1 MELRRKALKQLEQWK
16 TESQGRTALLIEG
29 ARRVGKSHLIRTF
42 VQSAYRSAVIIDFS
56 DIQPVVRDIF
66 ENYSHDRSEFFSR
79 LSIATG
85 IELYPRESCIVFDEV
100 QLYPKAR
107 QLVKHLVADGRFDIL
122 ETGSLISLRTNVK
135 DIVIPSEEERIELL
149 PLDLEEFAEAVGKKM
164 LFDAARTA
172 FQSDKGLGVALHREM
187 MKLVRLYMVVGGMP
201 QAVSEYADTKN
212 LLAVRRIQKTI
223 LELYRS
229 DIARYAAGYESRV
242 RELFD
247 DVSAQLAKHDKIFR
261 LSSLSKNARNRDY
274 EDAFMWLADSKTVN
288 LCLNSTD
295 PSIGIQMNLD
305 RTVLKCYMADTGL
318 LLRQATDDGTELDM
332 KTVNDV
338 LYNRLSLN
346 EGMFFENLVAQM
358 LQATGHRL
366 FFYSQPRRGDD
377 NGLEIDFL
385 IRQAKK
391 ICPIEV
397 KSSGYTAHA
406 SLDKFVKKYSSR
418 LGRKFVIYGKDY
430 RREDNVVYL
439 PVYMTAFL

>member
-56 DIQPVVRDIF
+56 DIQPVVREIF

-85 IELYPRESCIVFDEV
+85 IELYPLESCIVFDEV

-122 ETGSLISLRTNVK
+122 ETGSLISLRANVK

-212 LLAVRRIQKTI
+212 LLAVRWIQKTI

>member
-56 DIQPVVRDIF
+56 DIQPVVREIF

>member
-56 DIQPVVRDIF
+56 DIQPVVREIF

-172 FQSDKGLGVALHREM
+172 FKSDKGLGVALHREM

-358 LQATGHRL
+358 LQVTGHRL

-430 RREDNVVYL
+430 RREDDVVYL

>member
-56 DIQPVVRDIF
+56 DIQPVVREIF

-430 RREDNVVYL
+430 RREDDVVYL

>member
-1 MELRRKALKQLEQWK
+1 
-16 TESQGRTALLIEG
+16 
-29 ARRVGKSHLIRTF
+29 
-42 VQSAYRSAVIIDFS
+42 
-56 DIQPVVRDIF
+56 
-66 ENYSHDRSEFFSR
+66 
-79 LSIATG
+79 
-85 IELYPRESCIVFDEV
+85 
-100 QLYPKAR
+100 
-107 QLVKHLVADGRFDIL
+107 
-122 ETGSLISLRTNVK
+122 
-135 DIVIPSEEERIELL
+135 
-149 PLDLEEFAEAVGKKM
+149 
-164 LFDAARTA
+164 
-172 FQSDKGLGVALHREM
+172 
-187 MKLVRLYMVVGGMP
+187 
-201 QAVSEYADTKN
+201 
-212 LLAVRRIQKTI
+212 
-223 LELYRS
+223 
-229 DIARYAAGYESRV
+229 
-242 RELFD
+242 
-247 DVSAQLAKHDKIFR
+247 
-261 LSSLSKNARNRDY
+261 
-274 EDAFMWLADSKTVN
+274 MWLADSKTVN

>member
-56 DIQPVVRDIF
+56 DIQPVVREIF

-122 ETGSLISLRTNVK
+122 ETGSLISLRANVK

-149 PLDLEEFAEAVGKKM
+149 PLDLEEFADAVGKKM

-358 LQATGHRL
+358 LQVTGHRL

-430 RREDNVVYL
+430 RREDDVVYL

>member
-29 ARRVGKSHLIRTF
+29 ARRVGKSHLIRAF

-56 DIQPVVRDIF
+56 DIQPVVREIF

-122 ETGSLISLRTNVK
+122 ETGSLISLRANVK

-172 FQSDKGLGVALHREM
+172 FQSDKGLGDALHREM

-212 LLAVRRIQKTI
+212 LLTVRRIQKTI

-229 DIARYAAGYESRV
+229 DIARYAVGYESRV

-261 LSSLSKNARNRDY
+261 LSSLRKNARSRDY

-430 RREDNVVYL
+430 RREDDVVYL

>member
-56 DIQPVVRDIF
+56 DIQPVVREIF

-122 ETGSLISLRTNVK
+122 ETGSLISLRANVK

-295 PSIGIQMNLD
+295 SSIGIQMNLD

-430 RREDNVVYL
+430 RREDDVVYL

>member
-56 DIQPVVRDIF
+56 DIQPVLREIF

-122 ETGSLISLRTNVK
+122 ETGSLISLRANVK

-149 PLDLEEFAEAVGKKM
+149 PLDLEEFAEAVGKKT

-406 SLDKFVKKYSSR
+406 SLDKFIKKYSSR

>member
-56 DIQPVVRDIF
+56 DIQPVVREIF
-66 ENYSHDRSEFFSR
+66 ENYFHDRSEFFSR

-107 QLVKHLVADGRFDIL
+107 QLVKHLVADGRFDTL

-358 LQATGHRL
+358 LQVTGHRL

-430 RREDNVVYL
+430 RREDDVVYL